1 MRRSSML
8 IEYAANIDIKS
19 MLTQVEIRKDEQE
32 EMEAAEYID
41 KHIIPNLPPG
51 FGDGENI

>member
-1 MRRSSML
+1 
-8 IEYAANIDIKS
+8 
-19 MLTQVEIRKDEQE
+19 MLTLVEIRKDEQE